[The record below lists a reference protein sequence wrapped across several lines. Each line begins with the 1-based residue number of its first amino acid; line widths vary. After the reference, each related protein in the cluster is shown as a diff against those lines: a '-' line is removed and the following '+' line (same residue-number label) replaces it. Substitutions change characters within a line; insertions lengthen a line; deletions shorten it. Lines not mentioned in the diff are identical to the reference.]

1 MSRVFLVTL
10 LPLLLTQCATLTSG
24 TSQSILID
32 VLNAPGAICRGTDNK
47 GRQYVWFETPAS
59 TTVHK
64 GDGPMALICEKE
76 GFEKTTMT
84 FDEGLTNATYG
95 NIIIGGGIGI
105 LVDTMSGAAQE
116 YPSQVRFV
124 MKPVKTAPQA
134 AHDEYQKL
142 KDKLETEANAEADD
156 DSCPDGEA
164 CTE

>member
-1 MSRVFLVTL
+1 MRRLFLVTL

-24 TSQSILID
+24 TSQSILVD
-32 VLNAPGAICRGTDNK
+32 VINAPGAICRGTDNK
-47 GRQYVWFETPAS
+47 GRQYVWVETPAS

-64 GDGPMALICEKE
+64 GDGPMTLICEKE

-84 FDEGLTNATYG
+84 FDEGLTGATFG

-116 YPSQVRFV
+116 YPSQVRLV

-134 AHDEYQKL
+134 AHDEYQKW
-142 KDKLETEANAEADD
+142 KDKLETEAKAEADD
-156 DSCPDGEA
+156 DSCSDGEE
-164 CTE
+164 CEE